1 MQRPSD
7 PQQLISLIY
16 GALLTASVRLGLG
29 KHPYAIDPSKMSQ
42 MLKLYTMATPF
53 GILVLALPTL
63 AIAIVLAD
71 LIGST
76 RRHTWILYLFP
87 VLQILIGIIGI
98 ILLFTQCKPASTLWR
113 AQPGPRCL
121 DPSRMTGYVYFMS
134 GMLVIRSDWLTYQR
148 TRSQSLH
155 EF

>member
-29 KHPYAIDPSKMSQ
+29 KHPHAIDPSKMSQ

-134 GMLVIRSDWLTYQR
+134 GMLVIRSDWLTYQ
-148 TRSQSLH
+148 QGG
-155 EF
+155 